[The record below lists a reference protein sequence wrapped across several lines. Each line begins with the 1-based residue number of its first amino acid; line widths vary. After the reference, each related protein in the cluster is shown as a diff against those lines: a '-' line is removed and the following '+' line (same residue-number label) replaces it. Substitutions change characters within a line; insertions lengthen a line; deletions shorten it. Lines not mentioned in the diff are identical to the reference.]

1 MRNTR
6 KLVVPAIALVVL
18 GLGAGALFAQ
28 QAGQTA
34 TQHDKDIVKA
44 MTEHHMTL
52 VKAIDAAEQYTKGQA
67 LSATAQMQSIDAVV
81 DVACLAGDNV
91 KHVTVDVK
99 TGKVTDASQM
109 HKAAS
114 PAPSHR
120 KYEHKPEKKTT
131 KKP

>member
-18 GLGAGALFAQ
+18 GLGAGVLFAQ

-44 MTEHHMTL
+44 MTEHKMTL
-52 VKAIDAAEQYTKGQA
+52 AKAIDAAEQYTKGQA
-67 LSATAQMQSIDAVV
+67 LSAMAQMQGNDVV
-81 DVACLAGDNV
+81 VNVTCLAGDNV

-99 TGKVTDASQM
+99 TGKVTDTPQA
-109 HKAAS
+109 HN
-114 PAPSHR
+114 APSHHAR
-120 KYEHKPEKKTT
+120 HGQKPEKK
-131 KKP
+131 P